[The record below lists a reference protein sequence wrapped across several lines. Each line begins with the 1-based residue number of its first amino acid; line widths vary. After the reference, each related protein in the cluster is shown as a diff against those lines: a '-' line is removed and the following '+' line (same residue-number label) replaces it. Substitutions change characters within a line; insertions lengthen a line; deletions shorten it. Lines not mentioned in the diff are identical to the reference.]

1 MDQHPVPGT
10 SSKTAVPSRLEHG
23 RDSALNRL
31 PATAF
36 RTDAACGPSGAGQ
49 CAIPVRPAAHLARRP
64 EWDCAVCGQ
73 QWPCR
78 PGQADLLAQYADD
91 RVGLLVYLAGL
102 LVDAVQEIPGPPD
115 RLLDRFLRWAKI
127 SESR

>member
-1 MDQHPVPGT
+1 M
-10 SSKTAVPSRLEHG
+10 
-23 RDSALNRL
+23 
-31 PATAF
+31 
-36 RTDAACGPSGAGQ
+36 
-49 CAIPVRPAAHLARRP
+49 HLARRP

-115 RLLDRFLRWAKI
+115 RLLERFLRWAKI
-127 SESR
+127 SEVR